1 MAMSAGSTMRGG
13 NTLCLL
19 LWLQSYWRGL
29 CGRLGGGGWV
39 DGPPENTERA
49 LQAVGSHLLN
59 KVARTAAGTMG
70 WIFPTALMA
79 NVDSALCDAKPVCH
93 VQRHLEEAEQHIPAL
108 EQELHGFEFEFDNRV
123 VSDSDD
129 EHHETKD
136 NDDEYIETVG
146 PHLSATPVVRQ
157 KWGMSSLWPGGDIL
171 KGPPIWLSS
180 RHIDHILRQSW
191 LTWVRSF
198 GKSKGK
204 PWQLGFCDSETQGWA
219 RHLEGG
225 LQVLTE
231 RSRRTTCEKIILKM
245 WRPQRGPELAG
256 VPSRLHRC
264 KRGLMHAEVY
274 CKGCVWW
281 CRTVYKVCVLY
292 CATALWFSCGFRT
305 VFGTMW
311 VDCIWNHVGGLWV
324 MWVDCIWN
332 HVGRLWIMWTLNATK
347 IRSLKGWAWSP
358 WGFFRVFNKNPAGV
372 DLPLWRLS
380 YNFTKT
386 DGGLDLVMEDK
397 GTPHA
402 VALLAPWGQGLQ
414 HEFQVTPGIGFCHV
428 LGM

>member
-59 KVARTAAGTMG
+59 NVARTAAGTMG

-157 KWGMSSLWPGGDIL
+157 K
-171 KGPPIWLSS
+171 
-180 RHIDHILRQSW
+180 
-191 LTWVRSF
+191 
-198 GKSKGK
+198 
-204 PWQLGFCDSETQGWA
+204 
-219 RHLEGG
+219 
-225 LQVLTE
+225 
-231 RSRRTTCEKIILKM
+231 
-245 WRPQRGPELAG
+245 
-256 VPSRLHRC
+256 
-264 KRGLMHAEVY
+264 
-274 CKGCVWW
+274 
-281 CRTVYKVCVLY
+281 
-292 CATALWFSCGFRT
+292 
-305 VFGTMW
+305 
-311 VDCIWNHVGGLWV
+311 
-324 MWVDCIWN
+324 
-332 HVGRLWIMWTLNATK
+332 
-347 IRSLKGWAWSP
+347 
-358 WGFFRVFNKNPAGV
+358 
-372 DLPLWRLS
+372 
-380 YNFTKT
+380 
-386 DGGLDLVMEDK
+386 
-397 GTPHA
+397 
-402 VALLAPWGQGLQ
+402 
-414 HEFQVTPGIGFCHV
+414 
-428 LGM
+428 